1 MKKCL
6 VLALA
11 LSLAFL
17 ATACRKKEARVV
29 DPNQLDPNAPA
40 IYVDDAVITV
50 GQIGREVARN
60 AASLPKNLTDEQRE
74 AAQQRLLRQAVDLL
88 VIRQLVSA
96 ALDRSAEIITSD
108 EIEAAKASLIEG
120 RSGTAAESSLAM
132 LLARA
137 RLTMEDLELNIKLD
151 IFKNKQIQ
159 SAVQA
164 RIDALT
170 DEYLETYY
178 REHPDQFTIPA
189 GRMVSRIFVGV
200 SESDG
205 DAARADALAS
215 IREAKS
221 RLDAG
226 EPFEDVALEISE
238 SPSRERGGDEGLVVP
253 GQEAPAID
261 QAVFSQPVGVVGDIV
276 ETPEGFHIF
285 LVREDNPSKLV
296 PLDDTI
302 RARMRNRMTSEIR
315 TEETA
320 KYYASLRD
328 QAVIRPTGPF
338 AAATDAE
345 GEAPAEGGVSA
356 DAPAEPEAP
365 AAD

>member
-6 VLALA
+6 ALALA

-17 ATACRKKEARVV
+17 ATACRKKETRVV

-60 AASLPKNLTDEQRE
+60 AANLPKNLTDEQRAE
-74 AAQQRLLRQAVDLL
+74 AQQRLLRQAVDLL
-88 VIRQLVSA
+88 VVRQLVAA
-96 ALDRSAEIITSD
+96 ALDRSSEIITTA
-108 EIEAAKASLIEG
+108 EIEAAKESLIEG
-120 RSGTAAESSLAM
+120 RDGTAAESSLAM

-170 DEYLETYY
+170 DGYLEEYY

-189 GRMVSRIFVGV
+189 GRVVSRIFVGV
-200 SESDG
+200 SESEG

-215 IREAKS
+215 IREAKT

-226 EPFEDVALEISE
+226 ESFEDVALEISE

-261 QAVFSQPVGVVGDIV
+261 QAIFSQPVGAVGDIV

-285 LVREDNPSKLV
+285 LVREDNPSVLV
-296 PLDDTI
+296 PLDDVI
-302 RARMRNRMTSEIR
+302 RARMRDRMTREIR
-315 TEETA
+315 NEETA

-328 QAVIRPTGPF
+328 RAVIRPTGPF
-338 AAATDAE
+338 AAATEEPAGEEAASPASGDATE
-345 GEAPAEGGVSA
+345 E
-356 DAPAEPEAP
+356 P